1 MVSCEAPGPDSVH
14 GYCIKIF
21 ASRQEGIAFHLQS
34 CIFRGEIPDWMT
46 ARRTVLILKDK
57 SKETEVSNYR
67 PITSLPLMWK
77 LVTGIV
83 VDEICNRQENDDL
96 LPEEQKGGHRYS
108 RGAKYQLLID
118 HAVLKSCS
126 KRKVGL
132 SMVWIHNRNGYDMV
146 PHLWIKISMGICGVA
161 DNICH
166 FLSKRMES
174 WQTILMSENEELT
187 KVNIQRRIF

>member
-1 MVSCEAPGPDSVH
+1 
-14 GYCIKIF
+14 
-21 ASRQEGIAFHLQS
+21 
-34 CIFRGEIPDWMT
+34 
-46 ARRTVLILKDK
+46 
-57 SKETEVSNYR
+57 
-67 PITSLPLMWK
+67 MWK

-132 SMVWIHNRNGYDMV
+132 SMVWI
-146 PHLWIKISMGICGVA
+146 
-161 DNICH
+161 
-166 FLSKRMES
+166 
-174 WQTILMSENEELT
+174 
-187 KVNIQRRIF
+187 QRL